1 MRLLVGHFLPSQTL
15 LTSRASM
22 CTPSPHSLAA
32 PTAPSERRAAA
43 RRLIRSH
50 RLWEAWLTRN
60 AGIAPDHVHD
70 TAMRLEHVT
79 DVPMMDRLVEEI
91 EDPTERFVRQLDKLV
106 DELAKGKAMEKILRG
121 A

>member
-1 MRLLVGHFLPSQTL
+1 METRWSLRSLLRSGAIRTIDTGLE
-15 LTSRASM
+15 LTESG
-22 CTPSPHSLAA
+22 
-32 PTAPSERRAAA
+32 RAAA

-91 EDPTERFVRQLDKLV
+91 EDP
-106 DELAKGKAMEKILRG
+106 GKDPHGRSIPE
-121 A
+121 